1 MNEIDLGLYNI
12 FIHLLVYT
20 YRIFHVAMFTWLKY
34 MCRCGHGYYYTY
46 KIFFFST
53 LNLNPVYTQTQ
64 IQIQP
69 GERATLILARSSNRP
84 THLYL
89 VRYSGLSSSIG
100 VPDIPLCE
108 LGWLVR
114 TSCGLDRFRCMQLRT
129 LCNYW
134 IYIQDFYLSQ

>member
-1 MNEIDLGLYNI
+1 MQLNLVSTIF

-34 MCRCGHGYYYTY
+34 MCRCGRGYCYTY
-46 KIFFFST
+46 KIFF
-53 LNLNPVYTQTQ
+53 LNPEPKPSIHTQTQ
-64 IQIQP
+64 IQKQP